1 MNTPA
6 TFQVLMN
13 DVLRPFLKR
22 LVLAFF
28 NNILIYIPSWSE
40 HLCHINLVL
49 AKLQEHQLVV
59 KKSKCSFGARK
70 VAYLG
75 ARKVVKKS
83 RCQHG

>member
-49 AKLQEHQLVV
+49 AKL
-59 KKSKCSFGARK
+59 
-70 VAYLG
+70 
-75 ARKVVKKS
+75 
-83 RCQHG
+83 